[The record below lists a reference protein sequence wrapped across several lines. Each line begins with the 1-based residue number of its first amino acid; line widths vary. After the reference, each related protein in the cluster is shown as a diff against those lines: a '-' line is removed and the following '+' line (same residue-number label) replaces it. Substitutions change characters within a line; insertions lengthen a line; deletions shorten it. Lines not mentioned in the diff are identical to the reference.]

1 MSTTEVNLPDGS
13 TLSVN
18 HPENA
23 TQLEILEYAELTYN
37 SRLKQESVAQPLSS
51 IDKEDAPGFAPFRGL
66 SRGIDTVQMGY
77 SSALEGL
84 GKVTG
89 LEGLEEYGAES
100 VAEQERQ
107 LAEAEQYA
115 TRRQDVEGL
124 GSGLTFV
131 GETIGEQVPTL
142 ATTLAGA
149 GAGAAIGSVFPI
161 IGSGIGGVIGGIA
174 ANIPFFYGMNREAQK
189 EAVEQGIKIEVSE
202 GAAALYAIPQSALD
216 FVADRFLL
224 GGATSAGKF
233 GQNYLRT
240 GNVFT
245 RGVKGAAAGTIA
257 EVPTE
262 IGQQML
268 ERFQANQSLTS
279 DEAITEYI
287 DVGVAAGILGGGARA
302 TSSIVRGDI
311 RNQDR
316 VVEDYDPA
324 YVDPDAES
332 QRQVDEA
339 EAESSIDSVVVEEKK
354 AEQANLEEAIVP
366 TDKAGYRIDWSD
378 TIKDKFGNDV
388 QRYWFHNLRGRL
400 PAPGGGISA
409 YDPTGV
415 GNEYKNAVMLSP
427 VPFGTADENVLI
439 DISKLQGDRSA
450 AEFFTINPK
459 LGTIATTGQAEGYRV
474 YGGDI
479 PESAIVQRES
489 APVQVETTES
499 RATQALE
506 QGDRQ
511 AGVDESVNMPK
522 LPAGLEADPQYDGYN
537 VTWKNDIDKALFIVS
552 DPTSI
557 SPRYDEYI
565 AFLKQALGSE
575 KTSQDFMAMGLDIR
589 KTLAG
594 LKRYGRFESD
604 GSTISFGSFIKPN
617 ARVLR
622 EAEATI
628 PVNEE
633 PNQLSLWA
641 VSEIDSVNADPETGS
656 LEKTINNDN
665 VIPPIISRTE
675 GGLPPDR
682 FFSFENPYV
691 FKDKIIY
698 QIQDRYVGLKRIESS
713 INQSRAKI
721 IEEENAQRQSE
732 GLKPLSI
739 SEIKAEDLAPLTE
752 EESAYLGEE
761 RSHGIIGDFVEKFS
775 DNELQPLGEK
785 ISNLNKKFKDV
796 DVQIVEEFLVLRHA
810 LERNKKVRLITSKNP
825 TPNPHGAGEI
835 VYSDGSKKRLTD
847 DYVKSRME
855 SDYGMKWDDE
865 KDVWTGGNEK
875 AQGLLDIAKDVDS
888 ITKGSLDFSVKNG
901 LLSQKDAN
909 IVRNTFKYYVPLRG
923 HSSIKDD
930 ISGVLNSGDGSSGGG
945 SALTTVGKAKRLK
958 LGRTTAAD
966 TPLGTLI
973 QDRLKTI
980 QDGVINDS
988 FSQRLLELARANKN
1002 NTVWEI
1008 FGENDAKYTTSLSTS
1023 YNYVGPN
1030 PELQGN
1036 KFGNKQK
1043 FAEAIQQGNGKIIQ
1057 DGIVSDPSEWIQ
1069 QSTTKREST
1078 SKIDPAAAK
1087 KRGLIGVKVDGKQVY
1102 IEIKDARLSAS
1113 LLNMTPDSMNAVV
1126 RSLGK
1131 VNRFLSTINTS
1142 LNPEFVLSNFSRDIQ
1157 TAVWNLIGEETMVGG
1172 KAEKQKLTKDII
1184 KTTPRS
1190 IKIFYRGLGKAKKFN
1205 PQTGQY
1211 ESRLTPQEQK
1221 DFEQYISSG
1230 SKADWFHT
1238 APASEQLAVLQ
1249 DIVDMSSDNFK
1260 GNFKK
1265 RRKAIGDF
1273 VENVN
1278 SSVENG
1284 VRFASFVKAR
1294 DTFMASMTN
1303 ERQKELGRKLNAQE
1317 ITVIEKAAI
1326 AKASTLAKNLTI
1338 NFNRRGQQG
1347 VLLNSLYLF
1356 FNAGVQGTANFMRGF
1371 VGPNPSRVKQSV
1383 GAAMVGFGA
1392 LISLLNESASDEDEN
1407 GESFYANIP
1416 DYEKERNM
1424 IFMKSIFDPDAE
1436 PGEYWK
1442 VPLPYGYNVFHV
1454 FGTVV
1459 HETLTG
1465 TKDIGEGTSM
1475 MTGTIIGS
1483 FVPISIGTQAVGLA
1497 TAAVPSALRPVAELA
1512 TNRNFWG
1519 SEIYKKNF
1527 PAGVQLPASQLSF
1540 RTTPEGYKTISEFL
1554 NLLGGGNESEPGS
1567 LLGVSTDISPDVLQ
1581 HLGEFALGAAGSTG
1595 IRTMKAFGQWAKN
1608 EGVETKDIPFLRR
1621 VSGEVGIF
1629 KSQSDFYT
1637 RKIDINRKINQLEFL
1652 LNSRQRTKAYEYR
1665 NDNRAYIDM
1674 ENILKD
1680 TDRSLKELNQELA
1693 TARENSNRSPAAAI
1707 RYQERSAQIEDRRDA
1722 IYNRFNKAFLA
1733 TKKRFEGK

>member
-23 TQLEILEYAELTYN
+23 TKLEILEYAELTYN

-89 LEGLEEYGAES
+89 LEGLEEYGSES

-149 GAGAAIGSVFPI
+149 GAGFLVAGPVGA
-161 IGSGIGGVIGGIA
+161 VIGGIGT
-174 ANIPFFYGMNREAQK
+174 NIPFFYGMNREAQK
-189 EAVEQGIKIEVSE
+189 ESVEQGIKTELSE

-224 GGATSAGKF
+224 GGATSAGKL
-233 GQNYLRT
+233 GQNSLRT

-268 ERFQANQSLTS
+268 ERLQANQSLTS

-324 YVDPDAES
+324 YVDPDAEN
-332 QRQVDEA
+332 QNQVDEA
-339 EAESSIDSVVVEEKK
+339 EAESSVDSVVVEEKK
-354 AEQANLEEAIVP
+354 AEQANLEESVE
-366 TDKAGYRIDWSD
+366 GID
-378 TIKDKFGNDV
+378 
-388 QRYWFHNLRGRL
+388 
-400 PAPGGGISA
+400 PA
-409 YDPTGV
+409 
-415 GNEYKNAVMLSP
+415 
-427 VPFGTADENVLI
+427 
-439 DISKLQGDRSA
+439 
-450 AEFFTINPK
+450 
-459 LGTIATTGQAEGYRV
+459 QA
-474 YGGDI
+474 
-479 PESAIVQRES
+479 
-489 APVQVETTES
+489 ETTES

-506 QGDRQ
+506 QGDKQ

-522 LPAGLEADPQYDGYN
+522 LPAGLEADPQYDSYN

-575 KTSQDFMAMGLDIR
+575 KTSQDFMAMGLEIR
-589 KTLAG
+589 NTLSK

-617 ARVLR
+617 ARALR
-622 EAEATI
+622 ETEATV

-675 GGLPPDR
+675 GNLPPNR

-698 QIQDRYVGLKRIESS
+698 QIQDRYVGLKRIESR
-713 INQSRAKI
+713 INESRAKI

-739 SEIKAEDLAPLTE
+739 SEIKAENLAPLTD

-785 ISNLNKKFKDV
+785 IAILSKKFKDV
-796 DVQIVEEFLVLRHA
+796 DVQVVEEFLVLRHA

-835 VYSDGSKKRLTD
+835 AYSDGSKKRLTD

-855 SDYGMKWDDE
+855 SDYGMKWDDK

-909 IVRNTFKYYVPLRG
+909 IIGNTFKYYIPLRG
-923 HSSIKDD
+923 HSSVKDD
-930 ISGVLNSGDGSSGGG
+930 ISGVLNSGDGGGGGG

-988 FSQRLLELARANKN
+988 FSQRLLELVKANKN

-1036 KFGNKQK
+1036 KFSNKKK
-1043 FAEAIQQGNGKIIQ
+1043 FAEAIKQGNGKIIQ
-1057 DGIVSDPSEWIQ
+1057 DGIVSDPNEWIQ

-1078 SKIDPAAAK
+1078 SKIDSSAAK
-1087 KRGLIGVKVDGKQVY
+1087 GKGLIGAKVDGEQVY
-1102 IEIKDARLSAS
+1102 IEIKDARLRAS

-1131 VNRFLSTINTS
+1131 VNRFLSVINTS

-1184 KTTPRS
+1184 KTVPRS
-1190 IKIFYRGLGKAKKFN
+1190 IRIFYRGLGKAKKFN

-1211 ESRLTPQEQK
+1211 ESRLTLKEQK
-1221 DFEQYISSG
+1221 DFEQYIGSG

-1238 APASEQLAVLQ
+1238 APASEQLAALQ

-1260 GNFKK
+1260 GNVKK

-1294 DTFMASMTN
+1294 DTFMASVTN

-1338 NFNRRGQQG
+1338 NFNRKGQQG

-1371 VGPNPSRVKQSV
+1371 VGPNPSRVKQSA

-1392 LISLLNESASDEDEN
+1392 LLSLLNESASDEDEN

-1424 IFMKSIFDPDAE
+1424 ILMKSLFDSDAE

-1442 VPLPYGYNVFHV
+1442 IPLPYGYNVFHV
-1454 FGTVV
+1454 FGTVA

-1465 TKDIGEGTSM
+1465 AKDIGEGTSM
-1475 MTGTIIGS
+1475 MTGTILGS
-1483 FVPISIGTQAVGLA
+1483 FVPISIGTQAIGLA

-1652 LNSRQRTKAYEYR
+1652 LKSRQRTKANEYR
-1665 NDNRAYIDM
+1665 NDNRAYIAM

-1680 TDRSLKELNQELA
+1680 TDKRLKELNQDLA
-1693 TARENSNRSPAAAI
+1693 TVKENSNRSPAAAI

-1722 IYNRFNKAFLA
+1722 IYNRFNRTFLA
-1733 TKKRFEGK
+1733 TQKRFEEK

>member
-1 MSTTEVNLPDGS
+1 MPIIEIEGLGRVEIEGDTPNEVETQAIINALQSSQAREPSVPSPLTTD
-13 TLSVN
+13 
-18 HPENA
+18 
-23 TQLEILEYAELTYN
+23 
-37 SRLKQESVAQPLSS
+37 
-51 IDKEDAPGFAPFRGL
+51 DAPGSAFGMGL
-66 SRGIDTVQMGY
+66 SSGIDVVQTGFL
-77 SSALEGL
+77 SALEGL

-89 LEGLEEYGAES
+89 LEGLEEYGAEG

-107 LAEAEQYA
+107 LAEAEPYR

-124 GSGLTFV
+124 GSGLTYV
-131 GETIGEQVPTL
+131 GETLGEQVPTL

-149 GAGAAIGSVFPI
+149 GAGFLVGGPLGS
-161 IGSGIGGVIGGIA
+161 VIGGIG
-174 ANIPFFYGMNREAQK
+174 ANIPFFYGLNREAQK
-189 EAVEQGIKIEVSE
+189 ESVEQGIKTEVSE
-202 GAAALYAIPQSALD
+202 GSAFLYSLPQSILD
-216 FVADRFLL
+216 FIADRFLL
-224 GGATSAGKF
+224 GGPTSAGKF
-233 GQNYLRT
+233 GLNFLRT

-245 RGVKGAAAGTIA
+245 RGVKGATAGTIS

-287 DVGVAAGILGGGARA
+287 DVGVAAGILGGSARA
-302 TSSIVRGDI
+302 ASSIVRGDI

-316 VVEDYDPA
+316 IYEDHDPA

-339 EAESSIDSVVVEEKK
+339 EAESSVDSVVVEERK

-366 TDKAGYRIDWSD
+366 TDKERIIFNMSD
-378 TIKDKFGNDV
+378 SEIESYNPGNPEGTGDYKDLGVKNEDE
-388 QRYWFHNLRGRL
+388 WFQVLEKRNQWLLQNR
-400 PAPGGGISA
+400 
-409 YDPTGV
+409 
-415 GNEYKNAVMLSP
+415 P
-427 VPFGTADENVLI
+427 V
-439 DISKLQGDRSA
+439 
-450 AEFFTINPK
+450 
-459 LGTIATTGQAEGYRV
+459 
-474 YGGDI
+474 
-479 PESAIVQRES
+479 

-499 RATQALE
+499 RLTQALE

-511 AGVDESVNMPK
+511 AGIDESVNMPK
-522 LPAGLEADPQYDGYN
+522 LPAGLEANPQYDGYN

-552 DPTSI
+552 DPTSR
-557 SPRYDEYI
+557 SPKHDEYI
-565 AFLKQALGSE
+565 AFLEQVFGPRKN
-575 KTSQDFMAMGLDIR
+575 SQDFMAMGLEIR

-594 LKRYGRFESD
+594 QKKYGRYESD
-604 GSTISFGSFIKPN
+604 GSTISMPSFIKPN
-617 ARVLR
+617 ARALR
-622 EAEATI
+622 QTEATV

-633 PNQLSLWA
+633 PKQLSLWA

-656 LEKTINNDN
+656 LGKTINNDN
-665 VIPPIISRTE
+665 VIPPIIARTE
-675 GGLPPDR
+675 GGLPSDR
-682 FFSFENPYV
+682 YFTFENPYV
-691 FKDKIIY
+691 FRDKIIY
-698 QIQDRYVGLKRIESS
+698 QVQDRYIELKRIESS
-713 INQSRAKI
+713 INQARAEAV
-721 IEEENAQRQSE
+721 EEENAQRQNQ
-732 GLKPLSI
+732 GLRPLSNQ
-739 SEIKAEDLAPLTE
+739 EIRARNLAPLTA

-761 RSHGIIGDFVEKFS
+761 RSHGIIGDFVDKFN
-775 DNELQPLGEK
+775 DNELQPLGQK
-785 ISNLNKKFKDV
+785 IANLNKKFKDV
-796 DVQIVEEFLVLRHA
+796 DTQSVEEFLVLRHA
-810 LERNKKVRLITSKNP
+810 LERNKRVRLITGATP

-847 DYVKSRME
+847 DFVKSRME
-855 SDYGMKWDDE
+855 SAYGMKWDDE
-865 KDVWTGGNEK
+865 KDIWTGGNEK
-875 AQGLLDIAKDVDS
+875 AKGLLDIAKNVDS

-909 IVRNTFKYYVPLRG
+909 IIRNTFKYYVPLRG
-923 HSSIKDD
+923 HASMEAD
-930 ISGVLNSGDGSSGGG
+930 ISGVFNSGDGSGGGG
-945 SALTTVGKAKRLK
+945 SALTTVGKPKRLR

-966 TPLGTLI
+966 TPLGTII

-980 QDGVINDS
+980 QDGVINSS
-988 FSQRLLELARANKN
+988 FDQRLLELARANKN
-1002 NTVWEI
+1002 NAVWEVI
-1008 FGENDAKYTTSLSTS
+1008 EQDDARYTSSLSPS
-1023 YNYVGPN
+1023 YNYVGSN
-1030 PELQGN
+1030 PELQGK
-1036 KFGNKQK
+1036 KFGSKK
-1043 FAEAIQQGNGKIIQ
+1043 AFADAIEEGNGKIIQ

-1069 QSTTKREST
+1069 QNRVKREDAESI
-1078 SKIDPAAAK
+1078 SPIAAK
-1087 KRGLIGVKVDGKQVY
+1087 QQGLIGARVDGKQVY
-1102 IEIKDARLSAS
+1102 IDIKDDRLRAA

-1142 LNPEFVLSNFSRDIQ
+1142 LNPEFVVSNFARDIQ
-1157 TAVWNLIGEETMVGG
+1157 TAVWNLIGEETMAGG
-1172 KAEKQKLTKDII
+1172 KAEKQKLTRDII
-1184 KTTPRS
+1184 KTVPRS

-1211 ESRLTPQEQK
+1211 ESRLTPQEQR

-1238 APASEQLAVLQ
+1238 APPSEQLAVLQ
-1249 DIVDMSSDNFK
+1249 DMVDMSSNTFK
-1260 GNFKK
+1260 GNIKQ
-1265 RRKAIGDF
+1265 RRKAVGDF

-1317 ITVIEKAAI
+1317 ITAIEKAAI

-1371 VGPNPSRVKQSV
+1371 VGPNPSRTKQKA
-1383 GAAMVGFGA
+1383 GAGMVLFGA
-1392 LISLLNESASDEDEN
+1392 LISLLNEAASDEDEN

-1454 FGTVV
+1454 FGTVI

-1483 FVPISIGTQAVGLA
+1483 FVPISLGTEAVGLV
-1497 TAAVPSALRPVAELA
+1497 TSAVPSALRPAAELA
-1512 TNRNFWG
+1512 TNRSFWG
-1519 SEIYKKNF
+1519 SPIYKENF
-1527 PAGVQLPASQLSF
+1527 PAGVQLPASELYF
-1540 RTTPEGYKTISEFL
+1540 RSTPEGYKAISEFL

-1581 HLGEFALGAAGSTG
+1581 HLGEFALGAAGATG
-1595 IRTMKAFGQWAKN
+1595 LRTMKAFDQWAKN
-1608 EGVETKDIPFLRR
+1608 EDVETKDVPFLRR
-1621 VSGEVGIF
+1621 VSGEVDNF
-1629 KSQSDFYT
+1629 KSQSDFYERRIDIT
-1637 RKIDINRKINQLEFL
+1637 RKVNQLERL
-1652 LNSRQRTKAYEYR
+1652 LERGESVEARDYRDKNSFYLA
-1665 NDNRAYIDM
+1665 M
-1674 ENILKD
+1674 ENALKFSD
-1680 TDRSLKELNQELA
+1680 KRLRSLNQDLA
-1693 TARENSNRSPAAAI
+1693 TLRENSEKSPAAAI
-1707 RYQERSAQIEDRRDA
+1707 AYQEGGARIEDQIDA
-1722 IYNRFNKAFLA
+1722 IYDEFNRTFIA
-1733 TKKRFEGK
+1733 TQKRFEGK

>member
-1 MSTTEVNLPDGS
+1 MSIIEVEGLGKVEIEGNTPNKEE
-13 TLSVN
+13 TQFII
-18 HPENA
+18 NA
-23 TQLEILEYAELTYN
+23 LQK
-37 SRLKQESVAQPLSS
+37 RQPLSSIDKEDAPSS

-89 LEGLEEYGAES
+89 LEGLEEYGSES

-107 LAEAEQYA
+107 LAEAEPDA

-149 GAGAAIGSVFPI
+149 GAGAAIGSVVPI
-161 IGSGIGGVIGGIA
+161 IGTGIGGVIGGIA
-174 ANIPFFYGMNREAQK
+174 ANIPFFYGLNREAQK
-189 EAVEQGIKIEVSE
+189 ESVEQGIKTEVSE
-202 GAAALYAIPQSALD
+202 GAAFLYSIPQSALD

-245 RGVKGAAAGTIA
+245 RGVKGATAGTIA

-324 YVDPDAES
+324 YVDPDAEN
-332 QRQVDEA
+332 QNQVDEA
-339 EAESSIDSVVVEEKK
+339 EAESSVDSVVVEEKK
-354 AEQANLEEAIVP
+354 AEQANLEESVE
-366 TDKAGYRIDWSD
+366 GID
-378 TIKDKFGNDV
+378 
-388 QRYWFHNLRGRL
+388 
-400 PAPGGGISA
+400 PA
-409 YDPTGV
+409 
-415 GNEYKNAVMLSP
+415 
-427 VPFGTADENVLI
+427 
-439 DISKLQGDRSA
+439 
-450 AEFFTINPK
+450 
-459 LGTIATTGQAEGYRV
+459 QA
-474 YGGDI
+474 
-479 PESAIVQRES
+479 
-489 APVQVETTES
+489 ETTES

-506 QGDRQ
+506 QGDKQ

-522 LPAGLEADPQYDGYN
+522 LPAGLEADPQYDSYN

-552 DPTSI
+552 DPTSR

-622 EAEATI
+622 ETEATV

-641 VSEIDSVNADPETGS
+641 VSEIDSVNADSETGS

-713 INQSRAKI
+713 INESRAKAV
-721 IEEENAQRQSE
+721 EEENAQRQSE
-732 GLKPLSI
+732 GLEPLSKQ
-739 SEIKAEDLAPLTE
+739 EIRENPSFAPLTD

-785 ISNLNKKFKDV
+785 IAILSKKFKDV
-796 DVQIVEEFLVLRHA
+796 DVQVVEEFLVLRHA
-810 LERNKKVRLITSKNP
+810 LERNKKVRLITSKNS

-835 VYSDGSKKRLTD
+835 AYSDGSKKRLTD

-865 KDVWTGGNEK
+865 KDVWTGGNKK

-888 ITKGSLDFSVKNG
+888 ITRGSLDFSVKNG
-901 LLSQKDAN
+901 LLSQKDTN
-909 IVRNTFKYYVPLRG
+909 IIGNTFKYYIPLRG
-923 HSSIKDD
+923 HSSVKDD
-930 ISGVLNSGDGSSGGG
+930 ISGVLNSGDGGGGGG

-988 FSQRLLELARANKN
+988 FSQRLLELVKANKN

-1036 KFGNKQK
+1036 KFSNKKK
-1043 FAEAIQQGNGKIIQ
+1043 FAEAIKQGNGKIIQ

-1078 SKIDPAAAK
+1078 SKIDSVAAK
-1087 KRGLIGVKVDGKQVY
+1087 GKGLIGAKVDGEQVY
-1102 IEIKDARLSAS
+1102 IEIKDARLRAS

-1131 VNRFLSTINTS
+1131 VNRFLSVINTS

-1184 KTTPRS
+1184 KTVPRS
-1190 IKIFYRGLGKAKKFN
+1190 IRIFYRGLGKAKKFN

-1211 ESRLTPQEQK
+1211 ESRLTLKEQK
-1221 DFEQYISSG
+1221 DFEQYIGSG

-1238 APASEQLAVLQ
+1238 APASEQLAALQ
-1249 DIVDMSSDNFK
+1249 DIVDMSNDNFK
-1260 GNFKK
+1260 GNVKK

-1294 DTFMASMTN
+1294 DTFMASVTN

-1338 NFNRRGQQG
+1338 NFNRKGQQG

-1371 VGPNPSRVKQSV
+1371 VGPNPSRVKQSA

-1392 LISLLNESASDEDEN
+1392 LLSLLNESASDEDEN

-1424 IFMKSIFDPDAE
+1424 ILMKSLFDSDAE

-1454 FGTVV
+1454 FGTVA

-1465 TKDIGEGTSM
+1465 AKDIGEGTSM
-1475 MTGTIIGS
+1475 MTGTILGS
-1483 FVPISIGTQAVGLA
+1483 FVPISIGTQAIGLA

-1652 LNSRQRTKAYEYR
+1652 LKSRQRTKANKYR
-1665 NDNRAYIDM
+1665 NDNRAYIAM

-1680 TDRSLKELNQELA
+1680 TDRRLKELNQDLA
-1693 TARENSNRSPAAAI
+1693 TVKENSNRSPAAAI

-1722 IYNRFNKAFLA
+1722 IYNRFNRTFLA
-1733 TKKRFEGK
+1733 TQKRFEEK

>member
-23 TQLEILEYAELTYN
+23 TQLEILEYAEFNYN
-37 SRLKQESVAQPLSS
+37 LRLKEKSASQPLSS
-51 IDKEDAPGFAPFRGL
+51 IDKDDASGSALGRGL
-66 SRGIDTVQMGY
+66 SRGIDVVQTGY
-77 SSALEGL
+77 LSALEGL
-84 GKVTG
+84 GKVAG
-89 LEGLEEYGAES
+89 LEGLEEYGAEG

-107 LAEAEQYA
+107 LAEAEPDA

-149 GAGAAIGSVFPI
+149 GAGFLVAGPVGA
-161 IGSGIGGVIGGIA
+161 VIGGIGT
-174 ANIPFFYGMNREAQK
+174 NIPFFYGMNREAQK
-189 EAVEQGIKIEVSE
+189 ESVEQGIKTELSE

-224 GGATSAGKF
+224 GGATSAGKL
-233 GQNYLRT
+233 GQNSLRT

-268 ERFQANQSLTS
+268 ERLQANQSLTS

-324 YVDPDAES
+324 YVDPDAEN
-332 QRQVDEA
+332 QNQVDEA
-339 EAESSIDSVVVEEKK
+339 EAESSVDSVVVEEKK
-354 AEQANLEEAIVP
+354 AEQANLEESVE
-366 TDKAGYRIDWSD
+366 GID
-378 TIKDKFGNDV
+378 
-388 QRYWFHNLRGRL
+388 
-400 PAPGGGISA
+400 PA
-409 YDPTGV
+409 
-415 GNEYKNAVMLSP
+415 
-427 VPFGTADENVLI
+427 
-439 DISKLQGDRSA
+439 
-450 AEFFTINPK
+450 
-459 LGTIATTGQAEGYRV
+459 
-474 YGGDI
+474 
-479 PESAIVQRES
+479 
-489 APVQVETTES
+489 QVETTES

-522 LPAGLEADPQYDGYN
+522 LPAGLEADPQYDSYN

-565 AFLKQALGSE
+565 AFLKQVLGSE
-575 KTSQDFMAMGLDIR
+575 KTSQDFMAMGLEIR
-589 KTLAG
+589 NTLAG

-617 ARVLR
+617 ARVLK
-622 EAEATI
+622 EAEATV

-675 GGLPPDR
+675 AGLPPNR

-691 FKDKIIY
+691 VKDKIIY
-698 QIQDRYVGLKRIESS
+698 QIQDRYVGLKRIESR
-713 INQSRAKI
+713 INESRAKI

-739 SEIKAEDLAPLTE
+739 SEIKAENLAPLTE

-796 DVQIVEEFLVLRHA
+796 DVQVVEEFLVLRHA

-835 VYSDGSKKRLTD
+835 GYSDGSKKRLTD

-855 SDYGMKWDDE
+855 SDYGMQWDDE

-888 ITKGSLDFSVKNG
+888 ITRGSLDFSVKNG

-909 IVRNTFKYYVPLRG
+909 IIGNTFKYYIPLRG
-923 HSSIKDD
+923 HSSVKDD
-930 ISGVLNSGDGSSGGG
+930 ISGVLNSGDGGGGGG

-988 FSQRLLELARANKN
+988 FSQRLLELVKANKN

-1008 FGENDAKYTTSLSTS
+1008 FGENDAKYTTSLSAS
-1023 YNYVGPN
+1023 YNYVGSN
-1030 PELQGN
+1030 LELQDK
-1036 KFGNKQK
+1036 KFSSKKK
-1043 FAEAIQQGNGKIIQ
+1043 FNEAIQEGNGKIIQ

-1078 SKIDPAAAK
+1078 SKIDSTTAK
-1087 KRGLIGVKVDGKQVY
+1087 GKGLIGAKVDGEQVY
-1102 IEIKDARLSAS
+1102 IEIKDARLRDS

-1184 KTTPRS
+1184 KTVPRS
-1190 IKIFYRGLGKAKKFN
+1190 IRIFYRGLGKAKKFN

-1211 ESRLTPQEQK
+1211 ESRLTLKEQK

-1260 GNFKK
+1260 GNVKK

-1294 DTFMASMTN
+1294 DTFMASMTS
-1303 ERQKELGRKLNAQE
+1303 EGQKELGRKLNAQE
-1317 ITVIEKAAI
+1317 ITAIEKAAI

-1338 NFNRRGQQG
+1338 NFNRRGQKG

-1424 IFMKSIFDPDAE
+1424 IFMKSLFDSEAD

-1442 VPLPYGYNVFHV
+1442 VPLPYGYNIFHV

-1512 TNRNFWG
+1512 TNKNFWG

-1595 IRTMKAFGQWAKN
+1595 IRTMKALGQWAKN

-1621 VSGEVGIF
+1621 VSGEAGIF

-1652 LNSRQRTKAYEYR
+1652 SDSRQRTKANEYR
-1665 NDNRAYIDM
+1665 NENRAYIAM

-1680 TDRSLKELNQELA
+1680 SDKRLRELNQDLV
-1693 TARENSNRSPAAAI
+1693 TLKKNSNRSPAAAI

-1722 IYNRFNKAFLA
+1722 IYNRFNRTFLA
-1733 TKKRFEGK
+1733 MQKRFEEK